1 VTKCPLTTV
10 ERGVRDPNVNCSK
23 FGGLRLDPLTPL
35 QDGTLEI
42 IPMPLSQSLG
52 QLRHALAESASTQ

>member
-1 VTKCPLTTV
+1 V